1 MSPSTQ
7 TVLEHHLHA
16 FREGVDPVME
26 DFADDSVL
34 ITHDATYR
42 GLADIRAFF
51 AALIDGLPEGF
62 YEAIQIKRQEVVGE
76 VAYLLWEA
84 RPWFPFCTDT
94 LVVRNGKIRYHTF
107 AAHAEEHQRRG

>member
-1 MSPSTQ
+1 MPLSTQ

-16 FREGVDPVME
+16 FREGVDPVMD

-42 GLADIRAFF
+42 GLAEIRAFF
-51 AALIDGLPEGF
+51 TALIDGLPEGF
-62 YEAIQIKRQEVVGE
+62 HDAIKIKRQEVAGE
-76 VAYLLWEA
+76 VAFLLWEA

-94 LVVRNGKIRYHTF
+94 LVIRNGKIRYHTF
-107 AAHAEEHQRRG
+107 AAHTDQEGH